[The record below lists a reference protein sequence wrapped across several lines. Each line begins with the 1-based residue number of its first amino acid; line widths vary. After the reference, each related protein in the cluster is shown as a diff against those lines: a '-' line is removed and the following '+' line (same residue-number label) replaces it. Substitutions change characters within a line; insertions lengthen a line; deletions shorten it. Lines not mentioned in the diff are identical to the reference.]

1 MKNIKTNFILIVI
14 IVSLGCIKQIDL
26 QVPFANQGIA
36 ISGGIFYYENN
47 RDTTQYIT
55 LTKTIPY
62 TQSEILPENY
72 ITNATV
78 KVVNDEYTFD
88 FTYDAT
94 NNAYTHKPDQKKP
107 IEYNKKYTLCI
118 KYEGNTYAGSDSMLP
133 PVKIDSF
140 YMAHTTNIFGQPSD
154 PPKYVPKIQYSVSKT
169 RENFYYWG
177 CRYSKF
183 IHGAPTISVNPNK
196 NNNSLFIRD
205 ESSVAAEKTDSLNIA
220 KSFDPAKLGDTILYC
235 TASQYHISKET
246 YEYQNIL
253 GIILGNMGPVATPSP
268 PNIQSNIACTTNK
281 DKRVFG
287 YFMAAS
293 VDVKTLKFP
302 DQ

>member
-1 MKNIKTNFILIVI
+1 MKNIKTNFILIII

-36 ISGGIFYYENN
+36 ISGGFFHYLNN
-47 RDTTQYIT
+47 PDTTQYIT

-72 ITNATV
+72 IKNAIV
-78 KVVNDEYTFD
+78 KVGNDKDTFE
-88 FTYDAT
+88 FTYNNTA
-94 NNAYTHKPDQKKP
+94 NAYTCKPEKS
-107 IEYNKKYTLCI
+107 IGFNKKYTLYI
-118 KYEGNTYAGSDSMLP
+118 EYEGNTYVGSDSMLP

-140 YMAHTTNIFGQPSD
+140 YMAHTTDLFGQPSN
-154 PPKYVPKIQYSVSKT
+154 PPKYVPKIAYSLSNQ

-183 IHGAPTISVNPNK
+183 FDGHLDKISFNPNK
-196 NNNSLFIRD
+196 NNNFLVIRD
-205 ESSVAAEKTDSLNIA
+205 ESSVVAQTKHSLNIA
-220 KSFDPAKLGDTILYC
+220 KSFDPAKLKDTILYF
-235 TASQYHISKET
+235 TASQYHISKQT

-287 YFMAAS
+287 YFMA
-293 VDVKTLKFP
+293 
-302 DQ
+302 